1 MSTERKISRRE
12 FLKKAGLGLLA
23 LGAAS
28 CGLDKSLESISST
41 AETGDPIST
50 ETPKPNNTPT
60 PTETPTP
67 TAKPTETPTPTPTET
82 PTPVD
87 WHSITPEERFRLA
100 PETYTAEDGRTFKKG
115 SISAINP
122 ELIIYRDDTKEKWA
136 WYVYDGNEFKRPW
149 EGGIIEVVYEEEDG
163 ALQRKEFP
171 AFLISETLDEE
182 GKMEAYVEAF
192 TRLVEYAIKVDGTP
206 LETFPSISFYDRWL
220 QQHIT
225 RDYKNGTGYYL
236 SEFLFSANLTD
247 RTGGISITVYD
258 PKGEKLGNF
267 ILSFFCGVKDNK
279 KYPVYPDNFVFIVY
293 PNSQIKPEGPFDSSY
308 ESLAFLVGMSG
319 EDLYSLLN
327 YVSFKRVGNQ
337 IGGVIFSPDSS
348 NNFSENK

>member
-149 EGGIIEVVYEEEDG
+149 EGGVLEMVFRRGDG
-163 ALQRKEFP
+163 TLERLEGP
-171 AFLISETLDEE
+171 AFMVYLQDDASDDEKKQATIEALIKLI
-182 GKMEAYVEAF
+182 
-192 TRLVEYAIKVDGTP
+192 EYGVNKSHTP
-206 LETFPSISFYDRWL
+206 LFFKDSLDFNNNFLTKKSNLDSFVKDGRL
-220 QQHIT
+220 GPENFVNHPPLDLII
-225 RDYKNGTGYYL
+225 G
-236 SEFLFSANLTD
+236 SSF
-247 RTGGISITVYD
+247 TVSFH
-258 PKGEKLGNF
+258 GEKVGKF
-267 ILSFFCGVKDNK
+267 ILLMSHGVSENNLN
-279 KYPVYPDNFVFIVY
+279 PVYPYKFVRIYY
-293 PNSQIKPEGPFDSSY
+293 PNGSYWLRGGEGEFLPSD
-308 ESLAFLVGMSG
+308 LDVAFLVGVSG
-319 EDLYSLLN
+319 KDLESLIDYIGLSALELQ
-327 YVSFKRVGNQ
+327 SFT
-337 IGGVIFSPDSS
+337 SDSQP
-348 NNFSENK
+348 KP

>member
-1 MSTERKISRRE
+1 M
-12 FLKKAGLGLLA
+12 KKAGLGLLA

-149 EGGIIEVVYEEEDG
+149 EGGVLEMVFRRGDGNLERLEGPAFMVSLQDNASDEEKKQAETQALIELIEYAVNQSHTPLFFKDDFGFNNFLQEKANLYTFSEDG
-163 ALQRKEFP
+163 
-171 AFLISETLDEE
+171 
-182 GKMEAYVEAF
+182 
-192 TRLVEYAIKVDGTP
+192 RLN
-206 LETFPSISFYDRWL
+206 
-220 QQHIT
+220 
-225 RDYKNGTGYYL
+225 YKNFINHPPLDLMFGTSVSVSFEGEKVGKFVFVMSHGVSENNINKAYPYKFVRIYYPNGNYWL
-236 SEFLFSANLTD
+236 RGGEGEFLPSDLD
-247 RTGGISITVYD
+247 V
-258 PKGEKLGNF
+258 
-267 ILSFFCGVKDNK
+267 
-279 KYPVYPDNFVFIVY
+279 
-293 PNSQIKPEGPFDSSY
+293 
-308 ESLAFLVGMSG
+308 AFLVGVSG
-319 EDLYSLLN
+319 KDLESSLIDYIGLSALELQ
-327 YVSFKRVGNQ
+327 SFT
-337 IGGVIFSPDSS
+337 SDSQP
-348 NNFSENK
+348 KP